1 MRICNRSYETLLIGL
16 DQGIR
21 ELKDETC
28 YILILSHDMRM
39 VDVGYKTGPTKDERK
54 GKKDDR
60 KKGK

>member
-1 MRICNRSYETLLIGL
+1 MIGL